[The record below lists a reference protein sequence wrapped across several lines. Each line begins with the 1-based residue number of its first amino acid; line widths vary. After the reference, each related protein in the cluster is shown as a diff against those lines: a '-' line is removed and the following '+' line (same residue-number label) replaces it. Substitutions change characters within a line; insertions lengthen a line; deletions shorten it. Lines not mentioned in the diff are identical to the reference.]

1 MLPSPARLSHRPLTP
16 QEHIPKPCGEALLAE
31 VRAWVDAPETWDR
44 ERVLIAEIGYVP
56 EDTAGVRAHDVP

>member
-1 MLPSPARLSHRPLTP
+1 MTP